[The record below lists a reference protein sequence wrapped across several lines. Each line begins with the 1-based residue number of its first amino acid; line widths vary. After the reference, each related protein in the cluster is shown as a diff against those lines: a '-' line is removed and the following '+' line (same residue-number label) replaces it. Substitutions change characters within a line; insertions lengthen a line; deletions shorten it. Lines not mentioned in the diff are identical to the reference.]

1 MRKASIIAT
10 FFLLTLTE
18 LLALSSGQSHSDGY
32 PVSPERVQDADEN
45 MKNGDKQVE
54 EDLERIRKTLE
65 RLAKVSFTDQAKE
78 EIGKSM
84 STTLGAAP
92 KLW

>member
-10 FFLLTLTE
+10 FFFLTLTE
-18 LLALSSGQSHSDGY
+18 LLALSSGQSNSDGF
-32 PVSPERVQDADEN
+32 PVTPERVQDADEYV
-45 MKNGDKQVE
+45 KNADKQVE
-54 EDLERIRKTLE
+54 ADLERIRKTLE

-84 STTLGAAP
+84 STTRSST
-92 KLW
+92 